1 MGGGGFGRPHDHV
14 FDFFESISAS
24 DGHGQLLAFEPCI
37 GSDFRHTRGPTA
49 AFSQAAQ
56 AHQVQYMRQLPHAD
70 FALIR
75 HPQEHDRHLTPPG
88 YGLAN
93 SNPQ

>member
-1 MGGGGFGRPHDHV
+1 MDSSGFSRPHDHV

-24 DGHGQLLAFEPCI
+24 DGHGQLLAFKPCI
-37 GSDFRHTRGPTA
+37 GSDSRRLRGPMA

-56 AHQVQYMRQLPHAD
+56 AHQIQYMRQLPHVD

-75 HPQEHDRHLTPPG
+75 HPQEHDRPLTLPG
-88 YGLAN
+88 YGLGN